1 MKRKLAL
8 FAAIIMLIPTLL
20 SGCVSADELAARRE
34 KIDEISEMAEEYMLG
49 KYNRGFSV
57 KKCEMATGDE
67 YEGDFFITFNNDIH
81 AFYNSDEEKFYD
93 DRQTSVLNDDIY
105 NNIWMPLID
114 DINLVFDNV
123 GSWSQDFNLV
133 YKYNKGGEEFKYC
146 MYHEYY
152 YGDAKKFTS
161 THYVSVR
168 SDNLILVS
176 DNPSYS
182 QISSKIKTCMDTYF
196 KGKNNDVRFYIVT
209 NSCHGSS
216 SFDPAKV
223 DETMDGCVVAL
234 TFNET
239 KNTTKHKFVK
249 VNGVEGL
256 YAMLCSND
264 AFVFENGD
272 ITLEPV
278 SNSDATSQK
287 ILDDMNNRELGL
299 VDKYITKKR
308 SIDFEQL
315 YTVKFSERVENH
327 GIKDYTLAFVMKD
340 SDEEIVEYADIN
352 ERKRSFFGYTVGGDE
367 FNATCLC
374 SQNSRSNKFSF
385 AGNSETYFWYG
396 TQF

>member
-34 KIDEISEMAEEYMLG
+34 KIDEITDMAKEYMLN
-49 KYNRGFSV
+49 KYNRGFNV
-57 KKCEMATGDE
+57 KKCEMAKGEE
-67 YEGDFFITFNNDIH
+67 YEGDFFITFNNGIH

-93 DRQTSVLNDDIY
+93 DRQTTVLNDAIY
-105 NNIWMPLID
+105 NDIWMPLID

-133 YKYNKGGEEFKYC
+133 YKYNKGSDEYKYC
-146 MYHEYY
+146 MYHDYY
-152 YGDAKKFTS
+152 YGDAKNFAS
-161 THYVSVR
+161 NHYVSI
-168 SDNLILVS
+168 SSENLILVS

-182 QISSKIKTCMDTYF
+182 QIFSKIRNCIDTYF
-196 KGKNNDVRFYIVT
+196 KGKNDVKFYIVT
-209 NSCHGSS
+209 SNCHSS
-216 SFDPAKV
+216 SNFDAAKV
-223 DETMDGCVVAL
+223 DETMDGCIVAL

-239 KNTTKHKFVK
+239 KNIIKHQFVK
-249 VNGVEGL
+249 VNGVDGL

-264 AFVFENGD
+264 SFTFEKGD
-272 ITLEPV
+272 ISVEPV
-278 SNSDATSQK
+278 SNSDVTSQK
-287 ILDDMNNRELGL
+287 ILSDMNSKELGL

-308 SIDFEQL
+308 SIEFEQI
-315 YTVKFSERVENH
+315 YTVKFSDRVTNH

-340 SDEEIVEYADIN
+340 NEDEIAEYANIN
-352 ERKRSFFGYTVGGDE
+352 ERERSFFGYTVGGDE
-367 FNATCLC
+367 FNAVCLC

-385 AGNSETYFWYG
+385 PANSETYFWYG